1 MADSGEEAELGLTV
15 FHRDVEKQ
23 LSGHGQR
30 IDRLEDL
37 DGQALIFVNSRLVQF
52 EGKLTQV
59 EKEDLAARL
68 LCL

>member
-1 MADSGEEAELGLTV
+1 MLHGA
-15 FHRDVEKQ
+15 VEKE
-23 LSGHGQR
+23 LAGHGQG

-37 DGQALIFVNSRLVQF
+37 DGQPLILIDSRLVQF